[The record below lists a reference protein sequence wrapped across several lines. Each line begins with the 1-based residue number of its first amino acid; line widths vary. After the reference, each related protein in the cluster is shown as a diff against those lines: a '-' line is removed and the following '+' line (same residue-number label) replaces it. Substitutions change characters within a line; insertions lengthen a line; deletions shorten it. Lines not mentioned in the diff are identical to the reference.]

1 VAARARAGVDVDV
14 VVARAAAA
22 GVAVEDLGRYCAGEP
37 QAGLVIGFG
46 AIPLDRIADGLR
58 RLADSS
64 RG

>member
-1 VAARARAGVDVDV
+1 MTSEVTF
-14 VVARAAAA
+14 AAA